1 MPVIRALEYIINAI
15 TMPVRQLVTWFVNCL
30 PSIRYL
36 QNRSVPFQWALT
48 SFIALVVL
56 ISSLIVLKFFVQS
69 DIPLS
74 DLYRVVLI
82 PLFCL
87 IVIPPIVYQFVKILL
102 SKEESP
108 YPEIQEIWDRG
119 VARAREKG
127 FEWSQAQLPV
137 YLVLGTDGGPT
148 NAQILESLGGVV
160 LVQEPPSGESTISFL
175 LIENHQRVCV
185 WVLTQGCSCI
195 SGLKNAVMKDRAIS
209 RMVNRTDDRN
219 QRFVNRN
226 ATVDANDFDPDDRIK
241 PMDAP
246 AAINEG
252 VERTKTEYFS
262 PDDPAVA
269 AKFIEL
275 QMESNKL
282 SENQLSEIIWDRTPK
297 LAYLCKLIQQTSGD
311 FPEID
316 GVMTLLPAN
325 LIDSATEQIIQVAR
339 EDISCLSNSLRIRIP
354 NLICITSMET
364 CPGFLEFA
372 ARQLAKASQDSSDSN
387 GSQSARGQSVLNST
401 RIGYG
406 AESIWIAP
414 TTDRV
419 STIANNGVNSLID
432 MTQQFFY
439 RTGTSDALPAKGNRD
454 LFRFLKKLRGGFS
467 ENLTNTL
474 VNAFACDFDSSQPQN
489 LDPFPIVGCYFVAS
503 GQARN
508 EQRFLPAV
516 LSKVMDSTGSFK
528 WTQATID
535 KDRRYQ
541 SLANILTFLSV
552 MIFLAIVMLAWMLI
566 YKKSS

>member
-30 PSIRYL
+30 ASIRYL

-325 LIDSATEQIIQVAR
+325 LIDSATEQITQVAR

-387 GSQSARGQSVLNST
+387 ESQILNST

-419 STIANNGVNSLID
+419 YTIANNGVNSLID

-467 ENLTNTL
+467 ENLNNTL

-516 LSKVMDSTGSFK
+516 LSKVMDATGSFK

-541 SLANILTFLSV
+541 SLAKILTFLSV
-552 MIFLAIVMLAWMLI
+552 IMFLAIVMLAWMLI
-566 YKKSS
+566 YKKSP

>member
-1 MPVIRALEYIINAI
+1 
-15 TMPVRQLVTWFVNCL
+15 
-30 PSIRYL
+30 
-36 QNRSVPFQWALT
+36 
-48 SFIALVVL
+48 L
-56 ISSLIVLKFFVQS
+56 ISSLVVLKFFVQS

-74 DLYRVVLI
+74 ELYRVVLI

-325 LIDSATEQIIQVAR
+325 LIDSATEQITQVAR

-552 MIFLAIVMLAWMLI
+552 MMFLAIVMLAWMLI
-566 YKKSS
+566 YKKSP

>member
-1 MPVIRALEYIINAI
+1 
-15 TMPVRQLVTWFVNCL
+15 
-30 PSIRYL
+30 
-36 QNRSVPFQWALT
+36 
-48 SFIALVVL
+48 
-56 ISSLIVLKFFVQS
+56 
-69 DIPLS
+69 
-74 DLYRVVLI
+74 
-82 PLFCL
+82 
-87 IVIPPIVYQFVKILL
+87 
-102 SKEESP
+102 
-108 YPEIQEIWDRG
+108 
-119 VARAREKG
+119 
-127 FEWSQAQLPV
+127 
-137 YLVLGTDGGPT
+137 
-148 NAQILESLGGVV
+148 
-160 LVQEPPSGESTISFL
+160 
-175 LIENHQRVCV
+175 
-185 WVLTQGCSCI
+185 
-195 SGLKNAVMKDRAIS
+195 
-209 RMVNRTDDRN
+209 
-219 QRFVNRN
+219 
-226 ATVDANDFDPDDRIK
+226 
-241 PMDAP
+241 
-246 AAINEG
+246 
-252 VERTKTEYFS
+252 
-262 PDDPAVA
+262 
-269 AKFIEL
+269 
-275 QMESNKL
+275 
-282 SENQLSEIIWDRTPK
+282 
-297 LAYLCKLIQQTSGD
+297 
-311 FPEID
+311 
-316 GVMTLLPAN
+316 
-325 LIDSATEQIIQVAR
+325 
-339 EDISCLSNSLRIRIP
+339 
-354 NLICITSMET
+354 MET

-566 YKKSS
+566 YKKSP